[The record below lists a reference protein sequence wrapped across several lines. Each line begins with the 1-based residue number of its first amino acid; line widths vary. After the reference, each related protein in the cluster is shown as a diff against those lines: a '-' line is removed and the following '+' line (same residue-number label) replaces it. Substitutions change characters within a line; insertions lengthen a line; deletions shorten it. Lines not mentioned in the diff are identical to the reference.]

1 MVAAG
6 KARSRAPEA
15 GVGVEAHW
23 GYHLSQMELEARD
36 SYTHYIPGL
45 GATKTAR
52 HFWQS
57 GDQGLGY

>member
-6 KARSRAPEA
+6 KARSRAPET

-23 GYHLSQMELEARD
+23 GYHLGQMELESRD
-36 SYTHYIPGL
+36 SYTHNIPGL

-52 HFWQS
+52 IA
-57 GDQGLGY
+57 LGVAVVSLV